1 MPGQTK
7 SAKVITQDKKADRSR
22 SKSTTRAQAQKVAQP
37 EKKATAPA
45 QKKVAKKTEVSPVR
59 ETRSKKVAPT
69 KSKPLLSKSVDEA
82 KLLSDSESSDTE
94 VAYKAG
100 DLVAFVDKNDAEEGK
115 MVISIGKVSVF
126 PDYLIGKH
134 NYRWFDL
141 KLRRVLIRYFRFY
154 MTRSL
159 MTPNL
164 EFSTSC
170 LLSQARS
177 IPLSLH

>member
-7 SAKVITQDKKADRSR
+7 SAKVITQEKKADRSR
-22 SKSTTRAQAQKVAQP
+22 SKSTTRPQTQKVAQP

-115 MVISIGKVSVF
+115 MVISIGKVSVSLTIWSVNTITDGSIWSF
-126 PDYLIGKH
+126 SEFWYDILGFTWLG
-134 NYRWFDL
+134 RWWH
-141 KLRRVLIRYFRFY
+141 R
-154 MTRSL
+154 T
-159 MTPNL
+159 
-164 EFSTSC
+164 
-170 LLSQARS
+170 
-177 IPLSLH
+177 